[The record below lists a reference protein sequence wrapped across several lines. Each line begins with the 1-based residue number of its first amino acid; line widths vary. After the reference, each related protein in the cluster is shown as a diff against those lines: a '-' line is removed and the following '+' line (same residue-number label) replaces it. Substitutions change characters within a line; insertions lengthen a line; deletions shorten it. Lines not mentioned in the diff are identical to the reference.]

1 MLSLYYAQIKR
12 EFWEHKGV
20 ILWYPLVVS
29 AIAISIVLVALFV
42 FGNVEKTVT
51 VKTDGTVSVELDNQT
66 QSNAKPE
73 LQLEPQAQDSSTH
86 NLSVGTP
93 DKPKHVAPQ
102 HNKKDYRKFAGF
114 LFSMLCMD
122 LAIFAI
128 AIIGNGLAGDRKDG
142 SILFWR
148 SMPVSERDNV
158 LGKYLTALGV
168 MPLFHVV
175 VSVVTIG
182 IISIMIMVA
191 ESIYGGS
198 ASMSGLSTAVLWDFL
213 QAVLLVPFV
222 LLWLLPFFAW
232 IGFISSFANRL
243 AFLWV
248 IAPFVLVPILEGIFL
263 QSKHF
268 WPAVKQYIDS
278 TMDISDAVLRGNWH
292 DVNLL
297 PGIVGMLLG
306 AGLIYATIYMRIA
319 RID

>member
-1 MLSLYYAQIKR
+1 MLSIYYAQLKR

-20 ILWYPLVVS
+20 ILWYPLIVS
-29 AIAISIVLVALFV
+29 AIAISIVLVALMA
-42 FGNVEKTVT
+42 FGNVEKTVI
-51 VKTDGTVSVELDNQT
+51 VTDDGGVSVQLNSQT
-66 QSNAKPE
+66 QADGASNDTSLADMQSKQQP
-73 LQLEPQAQDSSTH
+73 
-86 NLSVGTP
+86 NSVL
-93 DKPKHVAPQ
+93 Q
-102 HNKKDYRKFAGF
+102 HNKQDYRKFAGF

-128 AIIGNGLAGDRKDG
+128 AIIGNGLASDRKDG

-175 VSVVTIG
+175 VSVITIG
-182 IISIMIMVA
+182 IIAIMLMIA

-198 ASMSGLSTAVLWDFL
+198 ASMSGLSTSVLWDFL

-248 IAPFVLVPILEGIFL
+248 VAPFVIVPILEGIFL

-297 PGIVGMLLG
+297 PGVLGMLLG
-306 AGLIYATIYMRIA
+306 AGLIYATIYMRNK